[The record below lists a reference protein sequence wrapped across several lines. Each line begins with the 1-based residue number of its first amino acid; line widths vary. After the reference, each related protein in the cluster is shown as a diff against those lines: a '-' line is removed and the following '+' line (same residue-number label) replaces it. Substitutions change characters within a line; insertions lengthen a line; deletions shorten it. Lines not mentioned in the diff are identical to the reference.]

1 MAKDDTSPGGLFSKM
16 VKFVRS
22 PGTQWNELDDTGSA
36 KDGSLSK
43 QALKEMIERKRRN
56 DFVRKRE
63 FDMLRKLRRREATG
77 GSVSDAAARPSF
89 FQSSMPSRP
98 DDRAMTLKKIDEIE
112 AQMSM
117 QWWKTKHGTA
127 GAASTVNSNSD
138 FVSSDMASRPPGPSA
153 AARSAAAANSLA
165 YARTAPDDLQNGLAR
180 SAAKF
185 GTEGAE
191 AASPMAPVAA
201 RMAPAAAPAS
211 APVNVPLVTARATP
225 SEAAAPSSPRFSD
238 VPAIKPQSAVGTP
251 ASRPAAP
258 APTAAPQPPVAA
270 PMAAPKAAPPV
281 LATPAAALDDNS
293 LDFTADFLPAGKPQ
307 IKSSPFSAAPTP
319 SPAPVA
325 KAPMAPPAAAP
336 VAKPAA
342 PAASPSKSGGL
353 LGGLA
358 ASYDASGSASGF
370 SASKLFALEVDE
382 VQHDPELEEASIRF
396 ANGDDEGAEAG
407 LLEAVSARGSRHQHE
422 ETWLT
427 LFDLYRATAQYDR
440 FESLAIDFAGKFN
453 RSSPMWFSIPEM
465 VSKMV
470 GSEPA
475 APVGSRKADWKCPA
489 VFGIQSLAALN
500 AALGK
505 VSMPWTLD
513 WSSIQSI
520 EDNAVAPLAKLF
532 LSWAT
537 QPVQLRVAHANKLE
551 DVLRQGTPSGVRSV
565 DQERWNLLM
574 AYMRVAH
581 RPDEFELAALD
592 FCVTYE
598 VSPPS
603 WESSRCEFKLLD
615 ADGNTGIGQTIVGD
629 AVHDSIVSEMH
640 SEAGSS
646 MMTAQM
652 ASVELS
658 GQITG
663 EPKPVL
669 DKLEARLTGADVMI
683 ISCAKLVRVDFSA
696 AGSLLN
702 WVTAR
707 QAEGRIVQFTD
718 VHRLVAAFFHVIGIS
733 EHAKVSAR
741 VD

>member
-22 PGTQWNELDDTGSA
+22 PGGQWNDLDNPSSA

-77 GSVSDAAARPSF
+77 GSASDAAARPSF

-127 GAASTVNSNSD
+127 GGASTVNPGSD
-138 FVSSDMASRPPGPSA
+138 FSASDISRPPAPSA
-153 AARSAAAANSLA
+153 AAKSAAAANNLA
-165 YARTAPDDLQNGLAR
+165 YARTAPDDLKSTLANSVNKVVQPSQ
-180 SAAKF
+180 SASALNSVPILS
-185 GTEGAE
+185 AR
-191 AASPMAPVAA
+191 AASPAALAP
-201 RMAPAAAPAS
+201 APAS
-211 APVNVPLVTARATP
+211 FA
-225 SEAAAPSSPRFSD
+225 
-238 VPAIKPQSAVGTP
+238 
-251 ASRPAAP
+251 PAAP
-258 APTAAPQPPVAA
+258 AAPRFADVAPLRPGSAATAASNAPAPVPLPDAVA
-270 PMAAPKAAPPV
+270 Q
-281 LATPAAALDDNS
+281 DNS
-293 LDFTADFLPAGKPQ
+293 LDFTADFAPAGKAV
-307 IKSSPFSAAPTP
+307 IKPSPFST
-319 SPAPVA
+319 PAP
-325 KAPMAPPAAAP
+325 
-336 VAKPAA
+336 A
-342 PAASPSKSGGL
+342 PAASPVSMQAAKSEPVRAARANGG

-358 ASYDASGSASGF
+358 ASYEASGAATGF
-370 SASKLFALEVDE
+370 SASKLFAIEVDE
-382 VQHDPELEEASIRF
+382 VQHDPELEEAAIRF
-396 ANGDDEGAEAG
+396 ANGDDGGAEAG
-407 LLEAVSARGSRHQHE
+407 LLEAISSRGPRHQHE

-427 LFDLYRATAQYDR
+427 LFDLYRATSQYDR

-465 VSKMV
+465 VSKMP
-470 GSEPA
+470 GNDAP
-475 APVGSRKADWKCPA
+475 APVGLRKADWKCPA

-505 VSMPWTLD
+505 VPMPWTLD
-513 WSSIQSI
+513 WASIQSI
-520 EDNAVAPLAKLF
+520 EDNAVAPLSKLF
-532 LSWAT
+532 FSWAS
-537 QPVQLRVAHANKLE
+537 QPVQLRVAHADRLE
-551 DVLRQGTPSGVRSV
+551 NVLRQATPSGVRTTS
-565 DQERWNLLM
+565 QERWNLLM

-603 WESSRCEFKLLD
+603 WEPARCEFKLLD
-615 ADGNTGIGQTIVGD
+615 AEGNTGLGQTIVGD

-640 SEAGSS
+640 TDAGSS
-646 MMTAQM
+646 MMSAQM

-658 GQITG
+658 GQIMG
-663 EPKPVL
+663 EPGPVL

-707 QAEGRIVQFTD
+707 QSEGRIVQFTD

-733 EHAKVSAR
+733 EHAKVTSR